1 MFLYKQETEWPEN
14 KPTQLEDE
22 SMLQEAVKKKKQSFR
37 HLFFSEHCR
46 S

>member
-22 SMLQEAVKKKKQSFR
+22 SVLQEAVKKKTILPSLIF
-37 HLFFSEHCR
+37 
-46 S
+46 

>member
-14 KPTQLEDE
+14 KLTQLEDE
-22 SMLQEAVKKKKQSFR
+22 SVLQEAVKKKQSFR
-37 HLFFSEHCR
+37 QLFLSEHCR